1 MKTMI
6 APTDFSVISLNA
18 VNYAADMASAVGT
31 DLSIIHVYTI
41 PVSFGE
47 VAVQEYSIKQ
57 IFSEAEEKMDRVME
71 NIINRTKGKI
81 KVNTELI
88 EGDVVVSIKE
98 YCKSVN
104 PYAIVMGSESGN
116 AYERFL
122 FGAKTISS
130 MKKLEWPMIVVPPD
144 AKFSAIKKIG
154 LACDYRKV
162 VDTIPVNEIKDLV
175 RTFRAEFHV
184 LYVSDEVFPKF
195 DPLTVEESGWLQEMF
210 AELKPRYD
218 FINDMDIEE
227 GLVKFSE
234 RNHLDLLIV
243 IPKRHNVADK
253 IFQRSHSKR
262 LVLHAHVPVMALHE

>member
-1 MKTMI
+1 MRRL
-6 APTDFSVISLNA
+6 P
-18 VNYAADMASAVGT
+18 
-31 DLSIIHVYTI
+31 HR
-41 PVSFGE
+41 
-47 VAVQEYSIKQ
+47 Q
-57 IFSEAEEKMDRVME
+57 I
-71 NIINRTKGKI
+71 
-81 KVNTELI
+81 
-88 EGDVVVSIKE
+88 
-98 YCKSVN
+98 
-104 PYAIVMGSESGN
+104 
-116 AYERFL
+116 
-122 FGAKTISS
+122 
-130 MKKLEWPMIVVPPD
+130 
-144 AKFSAIKKIG
+144 
-154 LACDYRKV
+154 
-162 VDTIPVNEIKDLV
+162 LV
-175 RTFRAEFHV
+175 L